1 MYYNNITCTIG
12 IVCDEASEQEVKRLT
27 KEATA
32 IKREYHAQRE
42 QLELWASE
50 LESKGSYLDDKKREL
65 EQLKLSC
72 NRAKLKGKVGEEL
85 RKLKEQLKLD
95 EEKISSI
102 ANELQEGTQEKK
114 KLMKQIA
121 EGERQLKNTKDR
133 MNVCMSRL
141 QEEIKHLE
149 WEENAKL
156 VGRDLGKSV
165 RKPYQFISEEAAAS
179 IGGLG
184 GALVGVVA
192 AGVAGGIVLGTYN
205 FTADLQAN
213 NVSYIQGH

>member
-1 MYYNNITCTIG
+1 MYYNNTTCNTG
-12 IVCDEASEQEVKRLT
+12 IVCDKASEQEVKRLT
-27 KEATA
+27 EEAKAT
-32 IKREYHAQRE
+32 KTEYHTQRE

-50 LESKGSYLDDKKREL
+50 LESKGSYLEDKKREL

-85 RKLKEQLKLD
+85 RKLREQLKLD

-114 KLMKQIA
+114 KLMKKIA

-133 MNVCMSRL
+133 MNDCMIRL

-149 WEENAKL
+149 WEENVKL
-156 VGRDLGKSV
+156 LGRDLGKSV
-165 RKPYQFISEEAAAS
+165 RKPYQFITEEAAAT
-179 IGGLG
+179 IGGTVAA
-184 GALVGVVA
+184 ALGVVA
-192 AGVAGGIVLGTYN
+192 AGAAGGIVLGTYN

-213 NVSYIQGH
+213 NVSYIWDH